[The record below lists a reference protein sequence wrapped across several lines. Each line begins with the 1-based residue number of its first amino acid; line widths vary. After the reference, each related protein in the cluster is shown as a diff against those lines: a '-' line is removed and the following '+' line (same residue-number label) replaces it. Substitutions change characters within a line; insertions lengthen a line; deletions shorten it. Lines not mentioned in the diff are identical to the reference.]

1 MVTDIIS
8 TLNTGGSGLNI
19 TQLAEDLT
27 NAEYSVKKSI
37 VQDRSDSAE
46 LSMTAIDRLKS
57 QFTALQG
64 SVENAA
70 SASATAISSDSAAIV
85 LTAEQADQLR
95 PGTTTIEVE
104 QMAQPQVLAFG
115 GFTGLTE
122 ELKAGTLTIEFG
134 AWDDAT
140 PSAFTADAARTAE
153 TINITEGMTLSDL
166 AEQLTALEGTA
177 AQVIDIG
184 DGTFSLGV
192 LADYGLNNAIRITAV
207 DDAAA
212 TTGTSLA
219 ALDMT
224 DQVED
229 VQMQAA
235 SNAKFTVNGIAITR
249 ASNEVDDVIP
259 GVSFNIAG
267 YTGVPATVTV
277 AVDTESAKSAMQNL
291 VDAFNT
297 SIRLVDELGSRG
309 FNGSEKG
316 DLAGDPAISTL
327 QRQMESLIANGI
339 EGFGDRPL
347 YLADIGVRTER
358 DGSLSLDMNVLEK
371 AMEDNPEIFEAIM
384 RDGVKSKT
392 AGVTVSG
399 DPSASAAAGR
409 YTVTRDPI
417 TGEASIDGINMSN
430 KGTDDDG
437 MTTYVMNIGPLK
449 GLTITMEAAIE
460 TATFDFGR
468 SFTSAAGKQIEDWL
482 SNNGTLARRE
492 DVFADQITDAS
503 IELED
508 LDSDADA
515 RKSYYLTRFTQM
527 EMIVTQLN
535 STGDYLTSLVDA
547 WNAQD

>member
-85 LTAEQADQLR
+85 LTSEQADQLR

-177 AQVIDIG
+177 AQVVDIG

-277 AVDTESAKSAMQNL
+277 AVDTEAAKSAMQNL

-371 AMEDNPEIFEAIM
+371 AMEENPEIFEAIM
-384 RDGVKSKT
+384 RDGVKSNT

>member
-277 AVDTESAKSAMQNL
+277 AVDTEAAKSAMQNL

-371 AMEDNPEIFEAIM
+371 AMEENPEIFEAIM
-384 RDGVKSKT
+384 RDGVKSNT

>member
-166 AEQLTALEGTA
+166 VEQLTALEGTA

>member
-70 SASATAISSDSAAIV
+70 TASATQISSDSAAIV
-85 LTAEQADQLR
+85 LTSEQSEKLR
-95 PGTTTIEVE
+95 TGNTTISVE

-115 GFTGLTE
+115 GFTSLTE

-134 AWDDAT
+134 AWDDSE
-140 PSAFTADAARTAE
+140 PSVFAADAGRTAA
-153 TINITEGMTLSDL
+153 TLNITEGMTLSDL
-166 AEQLTALEGTA
+166 ADQLTELEGTA

-184 DGTFSLGV
+184 DGTFSLGI
-192 LADYGLNNAIRITAV
+192 LADYGLNNAIRITAA

-212 TTGTSLA
+212 TTGPSLA

-235 SNAKFTVNGIAITR
+235 SNAHFTVNGIAITR
-249 ASNEVDDVIP
+249 ASNDVDDVIP
-259 GVSFNIAG
+259 GVSFTIAG
-267 YTGVPATVTV
+267 YTGVPATVGV
-277 AVDTESAKSAMQNL
+277 AVNTDAAKEAMQGL
-291 VDAFNT
+291 VDAFNS
-297 SIRLVDELGSRG
+297 SIRLIDELGSRG
-309 FNGSEKG
+309 FNGSVKG

-327 QRQMESLIANGI
+327 QRQMESLISNGI

-358 DGSLSLDMNVLEK
+358 DGTLSLDVNVLEK
-371 AMEDNPEIFEAIM
+371 AMEENPAIFEAIM
-384 RDGVKSKT
+384 RDGVKSNT

-399 DPSASAAAGR
+399 EPSATAAAGR
-409 YTVTRDPI
+409 YTVTRDPV

-430 KGTDDDG
+430 KGTDEDG
-437 MTTYVMNIGPLK
+437 MTTFVMNIGPLK

-468 SFTSAAGKQIEDWL
+468 SFTSAASKQIEDWL

-492 DVFADQITDAS
+492 DVFADQMSDAA

-508 LDSDADA
+508 LDADADA

>member
-177 AQVIDIG
+177 AQVVDIG

-277 AVDTESAKSAMQNL
+277 AVDTEAAKSAMQNL

-371 AMEDNPEIFEAIM
+371 AMEENPEIFEAIM
-384 RDGVKSKT
+384 RDGVKSNT

>member
-153 TINITEGMTLSDL
+153 TLNITEGMTLSDL

-192 LADYGLNNAIRITAV
+192 LADYGLNNAIRITAT
-207 DDAAA
+207 DDPAA

-235 SNAKFTVNGIAITR
+235 SNAQFTVNGIAITR

-277 AVDTESAKSAMQNL
+277 AVDTEAAKSAMQNL

-339 EGFGDRPL
+339 EGFGERPL

-371 AMEDNPEIFEAIM
+371 AMEENPEIFEAIM
-384 RDGVKSKT
+384 RDGVKSNT

-508 LDSDADA
+508 LDADADA

>member
-46 LSMTAIDRLKS
+46 MSMTAIDRLKS

-70 SASATAISSDSAAIV
+70 TASATQISSDSAAIV
-85 LTAEQADQLR
+85 LTAEQSEKLR
-95 PGTTTIEVE
+95 TGNTTISVE

-115 GFTGLTE
+115 GFTSLTE

-134 AWDDAT
+134 AWDDSE
-140 PSAFTADAARTAE
+140 PSVFSADAGRTAE
-153 TINITEGMTLSDL
+153 TLNITEGMTLSDL
-166 AEQLTALEGTA
+166 ADQLTELEGTA

-192 LADYGLNNAIRITAV
+192 LADYGLNNAIRITAA

-212 TTGTSLA
+212 ATGTSLA

-235 SNAKFTVNGIAITR
+235 SNAQFTVNGIAITR
-249 ASNEVDDVIP
+249 ASNDVDDVIP
-259 GVSFNIAG
+259 GVSFTIAG
-267 YTGVPATVTV
+267 YTGVPATVGV
-277 AVDTESAKSAMQNL
+277 AVNTDAAKEAMQGL
-291 VDAFNT
+291 VDAFNS

-309 FNGSEKG
+309 FNGSVKG

-327 QRQMESLIANGI
+327 QRQMESLISNGI

-358 DGSLSLDMNVLEK
+358 DGTLSLDVNVLEK
-371 AMEDNPEIFEAIM
+371 AMEENPAVFEAIM
-384 RDGVKSKT
+384 RDGVKSNT

-399 DPSASAAAGR
+399 EPSATAAAGR
-409 YTVTRDPI
+409 YTVTR
-417 TGEASIDGINMSN
+417 
-430 KGTDDDG
+430 
-437 MTTYVMNIGPLK
+437 
-449 GLTITMEAAIE
+449 
-460 TATFDFGR
+460 
-468 SFTSAAGKQIEDWL
+468 
-482 SNNGTLARRE
+482 
-492 DVFADQITDAS
+492 
-503 IELED
+503 
-508 LDSDADA
+508 
-515 RKSYYLTRFTQM
+515 
-527 EMIVTQLN
+527 
-535 STGDYLTSLVDA
+535 
-547 WNAQD
+547 

>member
-37 VQDRSDSAE
+37 VQGRSDSAE

-70 SASATAISSDSAAIV
+70 SASATQISSDSAAIV
-85 LTAEQADQLR
+85 LTAEQSDKLR
-95 PGTTTIEVE
+95 TGTTTISVE

-134 AWDDAT
+134 SWDDSE
-140 PSAFTADAARTAE
+140 PSVFTADAARTAE
-153 TINITEGMTLSDL
+153 TLNITEGMTLSDL
-166 AEQLTALEGTA
+166 ADQLTALEGTA

-277 AVDTESAKSAMQNL
+277 AVNTDAAKEAMQNL

-297 SIRLVDELGSRG
+297 SIKLVDELGSRG

-358 DGSLSLDMNVLEK
+358 NGTLSLDMNVLEK
-371 AMEDNPEIFEAIM
+371 AMEENPAIFEAIM
-384 RDGVKSKT
+384 RDGIKSNT
-392 AGVTVSG
+392 AGVAVSG
-399 DPSASAAAGR
+399 DPSATATAGR
-409 YTVTRDPI
+409 YTITRDPV
-417 TGEASIDGINMSN
+417 TGEASIDGITMSN

-437 MTTYVMNIGPLK
+437 ITTFVMNVGPLK

-468 SFTSAAGKQIEDWL
+468 SFTSTAGKQIEDWL

-492 DVFADQITDAS
+492 DVFADQISDAA

>member
-37 VQDRSDSAE
+37 VQGRSDSAE

-70 SASATAISSDSAAIV
+70 SASATQISSDSAAIV
-85 LTAEQADQLR
+85 LTAEQSDKLR
-95 PGTTTIEVE
+95 TGTTTISVE

-134 AWDDAT
+134 SWDDSE
-140 PSAFTADAARTAE
+140 PSVFTADAARTAE
-153 TINITEGMTLSDL
+153 TLNITEGMTLSDL
-166 AEQLTALEGTA
+166 ADQLTALEGTA

-277 AVDTESAKSAMQNL
+277 AVNTDAAKEAMQNL

-297 SIRLVDELGSRG
+297 SIKLVDELGSRG

-358 DGSLSLDMNVLEK
+358 NGTLSLDMNVLEK
-371 AMEDNPEIFEAIM
+371 AMEENPAIFEAIM
-384 RDGVKSKT
+384 RDGIKSNT

-399 DPSASAAAGR
+399 DPSATATAGR
-409 YTVTRDPI
+409 YTITRDPV
-417 TGEASIDGINMSN
+417 TGEASIDGITMSN

-437 MTTYVMNIGPLK
+437 MTTFVMNVGPLK

-468 SFTSAAGKQIEDWL
+468 SFTSTAGKQIDDWL

-492 DVFADQITDAS
+492 DVFADQMSDAA

>member
-482 SNNGTLARRE
+482 SNNGPLARRE